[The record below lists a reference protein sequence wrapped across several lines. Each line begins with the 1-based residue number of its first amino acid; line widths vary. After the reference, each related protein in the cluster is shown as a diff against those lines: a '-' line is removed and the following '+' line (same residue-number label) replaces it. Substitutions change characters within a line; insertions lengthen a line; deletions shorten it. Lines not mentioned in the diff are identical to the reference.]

1 MNQVGTIANLI
12 LSFPLQTG
20 ENGIGVSNSLG
31 ANSLA
36 ILLSLGVPWFI
47 KNCMNYGTG
56 EKQQVGTQGIE
67 YNIIILILST
77 IALFIILSC
86 SGYRLTKRVG
96 VALFSVYTVFIVLQI
111 LIEMNVFFP
120 LVCSS

>member
-1 MNQVGTIANLI
+1 M
-12 LSFPLQTG
+12 
-20 ENGIGVSNSLG
+20 
-31 ANSLA
+31 
-36 ILLSLGVPWFI
+36 
-47 KNCMNYGTG
+47 
-56 EKQQVGTQGIE
+56 GTQGIE

-96 VALFSVYTVFIVLQI
+96 VALFTVYTVFIVLQI

>member
-1 MNQVGTIANLI
+1 M
-12 LSFPLQTG
+12 
-20 ENGIGVSNSLG
+20 
-31 ANSLA
+31 
-36 ILLSLGVPWFI
+36 
-47 KNCMNYGTG
+47 
-56 EKQQVGTQGIE
+56 GTQGIE

-96 VALFSVYTVFIVLQI
+96 VALFIVYTVFIVLQI